1 MKLVALT
8 LDNESTKLEKDGL
21 SVSRVV
27 EAVTAIVIQID
38 PTQKQKAKAVE
49 NLAKSIEGIIID

>member
-8 LDNESTKLEKDGL
+8 LDDESTKLEKDGL